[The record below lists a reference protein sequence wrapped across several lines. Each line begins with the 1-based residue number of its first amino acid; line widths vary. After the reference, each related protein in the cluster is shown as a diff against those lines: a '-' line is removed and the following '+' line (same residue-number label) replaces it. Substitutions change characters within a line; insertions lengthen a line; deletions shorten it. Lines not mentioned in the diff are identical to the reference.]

1 MLTIRCLHF
10 LESVVLPLTE
20 AAPSCCGT
28 VLGGWP
34 GVLLLALMYQ
44 IRVLQ
49 AVAFLCMPSPSLN
62 YGVFFCTNDKKKKK
76 TFSRH
81 VCHML
86 KCITTVHLPGQECS
100 PGAVTR
106 APGETG
112 KLTLLWVMWLFF
124 LWWEN
129 WGKRTPVR
137 TSFQLTRASAARPD
151 QPSSSPGPLQRDPTV
166 LPKPHQ
172 CSRMEVDN
180 RPLPG

>member
-62 YGVFFCTNDKKKKK
+62 YGVFFVQMIKKKKNFLK
-76 TFSRH
+76 TRLPHAEMYHNCTPAWSR
-81 VCHML
+81 VQPWSCD
-86 KCITTVHLPGQECS
+86 TG
-100 PGAVTR
+100 

-124 LWWEN
+124 LWWEI